1 MGRKS
6 KDVTDA
12 ELEVLESLWQRG
24 PTTVRELAAD
34 RSVRRKGVA
43 RHATILKLLERLERK
58 GFVRRDRGGPAH
70 LFEAAVK
77 RDELIARRLQ
87 AVAES
92 LCRGSRLSLLMHFV
106 DPRYLSQDEVRALR
120 ELVDRLD
127 HQSE

>member
-12 ELEVLESLWQRG
+12 ELEVLEALWQRG
-24 PTTVRELAAD
+24 RTTVRELAA
-34 RSVRRKGVA
+34 VRTPRRTGGA
-43 RHATILKLLERLERK
+43 GHATILKLLERLERK
-58 GFVRRDRGGPAH
+58 GFVRRDRTGPAH
-70 LFEAAVK
+70 LFEAAVE

-106 DPRYLSQDEVRALR
+106 DPRRLSRDEVQALR

-127 HQSE
+127 QHSA